1 MNHRSRID
9 WITIFIILV
18 LIAVAVIG
26 TIVIFAPQVNNSFLG
41 PSNML

>member
-1 MNHRSRID
+1 MNHRSRLD

-26 TIVIFAPQVNNSFLG
+26 TVIIFAPQVNISFLSPG
-41 PSNML
+41 NML